1 MFDVCTELPEDLD
14 RNLIGGTTELLD
26 IGTEPVESVG
36 IGLFGLGSLLMD
48 FVSESQGS
56 GVVGVHWETTYN
68 TIIIIIIIYTLN
80 KKY

>member
-14 RNLIGGTTELLD
+14 RNLIGRTTELLD

-56 GVVGVHWETTYN
+56 GVVGVHSETTYN
-68 TIIIIIIIYTLN
+68 TI
-80 KKY
+80 